1 VINVGGQEAVQVSPS
16 EENGLDNNFRLS
28 YIYGS
33 MLIKE
38 SDLRPRLKITSP
50 YRVEPIP
57 PVC

>member
-28 YIYGS
+28 YIYGY

-38 SDLRPRLKITSP
+38 SDLRPRLKIED
-50 YRVEPIP
+50 YLPIQS
-57 PVC
+57 